1 MVAKSEEGMKDWD
14 KCESGVVCPLLYPV
28 SDKDVLALE
37 AIHFVPEELKTFWA
51 ENGSG
56 FFNDAKDGSTILE
69 GVVNK
74 VLGPDE
80 IVAVLETGDTEDFAE
95 GLPFF
100 EMNDCIYLLIAS
112 SGRVFANDT
121 GPVVVVSASLQEFTR
136 SLMLDPGFY
145 IPLLGD
151 D

>member
-1 MVAKSEEGMKDWD
+1 
-14 KCESGVVCPLLYPV
+14 
-28 SDKDVLALE
+28 
-37 AIHFVPEELKTFWA
+37 
-51 ENGSG
+51 
-56 FFNDAKDGSTILE
+56 
-69 GVVNK
+69 
-74 VLGPDE
+74 
-80 IVAVLETGDTEDFAE
+80 
-95 GLPFF
+95 
-100 EMNDCIYLLIAS
+100 MNDCIYLLIAS